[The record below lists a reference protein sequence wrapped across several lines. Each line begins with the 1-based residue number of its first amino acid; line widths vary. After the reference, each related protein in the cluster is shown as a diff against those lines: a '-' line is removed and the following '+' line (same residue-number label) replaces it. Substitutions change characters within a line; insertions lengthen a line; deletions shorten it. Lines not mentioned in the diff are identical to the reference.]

1 MRLGGVSGID
11 SGTRGVYYID
21 DFDSHRQ
28 SYIGLDPTALPPE
41 PLDKPDAIFSDGFE
55 SGDFSAWTLST
66 TDGGDLSVSAQAA
79 LVGSY
84 GMKAVLDDNVS
95 IYVTDWSP
103 FDETRYRARFY
114 FDPNTITMAANNAHY
129 LFYALNRDNVV
140 VARLEL
146 RRYNNNYQV
155 RAGVVNDGTS
165 WSNSAWFT
173 LTDALHKLEI
183 DWRASSGPGANNG
196 GITFWVDDVQRG
208 SFTNIDNDTRKVDYV
223 RLGGVAGIDSG
234 TRGTYYFDDFV
245 SRRQS
250 YIGMLN
256 IPGRAVAQD
265 GLPGA
270 AKVLAAPL
278 PVKLPLQPVSAPQ
291 GNDFYAPLAQ
301 GQAITTTTVITY
313 TYDPLDR
320 LIAADYS
327 DGRYVHYEY
336 DAVGNRVHQ
345 EMNGSTTDYY
355 YDNSNRLYQ
364 VINWEHGNYD
374 YTLDDNGNLLSDEV
388 YTYSYDHANRLVGVS
403 GAGLAANYAY
413 NGLGDRL
420 RQTANSVTT
429 EYALDLAAGLT
440 QVLSDARALIYMALG
455 GSPKSSRPAGSITW
469 GMPWAAC
476 AS

>member
-1 MRLGGVSGID
+1 
-11 SGTRGVYYID
+11 
-21 DFDSHRQ
+21 
-28 SYIGLDPTALPPE
+28 
-41 PLDKPDAIFSDGFE
+41 
-55 SGDFSAWTLST
+55 
-66 TDGGDLSVSAQAA
+66 
-79 LVGSY
+79 VGSY
-84 GMKAVLDDNVS
+84 GMRAVLDDNVS

-103 FDETRYRARFY
+103 FDETRYRGRFY

-140 VARLEL
+140 AARLEL
-146 RRYNNNYQV
+146 RYYNSSYQV
-155 RAGVVNDGTS
+155 RVGVVNDGST

-173 LTDALHKLEI
+173 ITDAPHKLEI

-208 SFTNIDNDTRKVDYV
+208 NFTNIDNDTRKVDYV
-223 RLGGVAGIDSG
+223 QWGAVSGVDSG

-256 IPGRAVAQD
+256 IPGREVAQEEPPETAQA
-265 GLPGA
+265 GERRGGA
-270 AKVLAAPL
+270 AKVLAAPP
-278 PVKLPLQPVSAPQ
+278 PVKLPSPPTNLPQ
-291 GNDFYAPLAQ
+291 GDVIFAPLEQ
-301 GQAITTTTVITY
+301 GQAISVTTVITY

-320 LIAADYS
+320 LVGADYS

-336 DAVGNRVHQ
+336 DAVGNRVYQ

-355 YDNSNRLYQ
+355 YDNANRLYQ

-374 YTLDDNGNLLSDEV
+374 YTWDDNGNLLSDGV

-403 GAGLAANYAY
+403 GAGLAANYSY

-429 EYALDLAAGLT
+429 EYALDLASGLT
-440 QVLSDARALIYMALG
+440 QVLDDETNAYLYGVGRIGEKQPDGWQYYLG
-455 GSPKSSRPAGSITW
+455 DTLGSVRQLTDEAVEITLVKSYLPFGEAISGAGGEDTAHPLHNN
-469 GMPWAAC
+469 G
-476 AS
+476 